1 MQRWKLTIEY
11 DGSGFHGW
19 QMQKD
24 ARSVQST
31 IEDAIKKFCDEDVR
45 IHVAGRTDAGVHA
58 LAQVC
63 HADIDRPTDGDTVRD
78 AINYYMRPHPAVI
91 LNAEPVTTDFHA
103 RFSATSRQYMFRV
116 INRPRQLTIDRGHA
130 VHFYKPLELK
140 PMQEAAAVL
149 LGHHDFTS
157 FRADGCQSPSPM
169 KTMLDTRV
177 EQIGNEFRFYFSAK
191 SFLYHQ
197 VRNMVGTLF
206 FVGTGQW
213 SVAEFQRAFE
223 AKERAK
229 AGPTAPPHGLYFV
242 GVTYE

>member
-1 MQRWKLTIEY
+1 MQRWKLTVEY
-11 DGSGFHGW
+11 DGSGFSGW

-63 HADIDRPTDGDTVRD
+63 HADIDRPTDADTVRD
-78 AINYYMRPHPAVI
+78 AINYYMRPHPVVV
-91 LNAEPVTTDFHA
+91 LNAEAVTTDFHA

-140 PMQEAAAVL
+140 PMQEAAALL

-169 KTMLDTRV
+169 KTMLDARV
-177 EQIGNEFRFYFSAK
+177 EQTGNEFRFYFSAK

-213 SVAEFQRAFE
+213 SVDEFKRAFE

-229 AGPTAPPHGLYFV
+229 AGPTAPPHGLYFA

>member
-1 MQRWKLTIEY
+1 MQRWKLTVEY
-11 DGSGFHGW
+11 DGSGFSGW
-19 QMQKD
+19 QLQKD
-24 ARSVQST
+24 ARSVQGT

-63 HADIDRPTDGDTVRD
+63 HADIDRPTDSETVRD
-78 AINYYMRPHPAVI
+78 AINYYMRNHPVII

-103 RFSATSRQYMFRV
+103 RFSALSRQYMFRV
-116 INRPRQLTIDRGHA
+116 INRPRPLTIDKGHA
-130 VHFYKPLELK
+130 VHFYKPLSLQ
-140 PMQEAAAVL
+140 PMQEAAALL

-169 KTMLDTRV
+169 KTMLDARV
-177 EQIGNEFRFYFSAK
+177 EQIGNEFRFHFSAK

-213 SVAEFQRAFE
+213 SVAEFKRAFE
-223 AKERAK
+223 AKERAQ
-229 AGPTAPPHGLYFV
+229 AGPTAPPHGLYFT